1 MKTENIFL
9 VTMRFRETPVLIPN
23 TMVKPLPADDTI
35 LETVWESRWLP
46 DYKKNLLVIRV
57 FKDLRI
63 LMTGKTVKI
72 VP

>member
-1 MKTENIFL
+1 
-9 VTMRFRETPVLIPN
+9 MRLRETPVHIPN

-72 VP
+72 AP